1 MTTLNKIETIDKVI
15 EMCFAFKKN
24 MIENGNELLRDKNE
38 EEITIAI
45 NYAFYI
51 IGYRNNGWI
60 NLTLKKD

>member
-38 EEITIAI
+38 KEITIAI

-51 IGYRNNGWI
+51 IGYTNNGWI
-60 NLTLKKD
+60 NLTPKKD

>member
-1 MTTLNKIETIDKVI
+1 MTTFNKIETIDKVI

-51 IGYRNNGWI
+51 IGYINNGWI
-60 NLTLKKD
+60 NLTPKKD